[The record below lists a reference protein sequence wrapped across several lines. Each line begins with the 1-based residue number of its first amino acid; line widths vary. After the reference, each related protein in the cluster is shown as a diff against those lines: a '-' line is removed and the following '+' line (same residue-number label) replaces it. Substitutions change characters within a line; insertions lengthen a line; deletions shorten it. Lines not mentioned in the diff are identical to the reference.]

1 MARTFIA
8 MRWLLVALLGLGLW
22 LTLEAT
28 YGQSRELLD
37 APNKSIT
44 LYGQGRY
51 QDALPLGEKAVR
63 LGEQELGANHQTNA
77 VLRSY
82 LAVLYQAQGRYTEAE
97 PLYKRALAIAEKALG
112 ADHPGVTTRLA
123 NLALLYRMAWPRSRS
138 PSTTSRTTAI
148 SSRVPHSSPT
158 PERAE

>member
-22 LTLEAT
+22 LTPEAT

-82 LAVLYQAQGRYTEAE
+82 LAVLYQA
-97 PLYKRALAIAEKALG
+97 KG
-112 ADHPGVTTRLA
+112 AT
-123 NLALLYRMAWPRSRS
+123 PRPSRS
-138 PSTTSRTTAI
+138 TNAPRRLQKRPSGRTTPA
-148 SSRVPHSSPT
+148 SQPASPT
-158 PERAE
+158 